1 MASLNFPP
9 SPLNGDVYS
18 LNGVSYRYD
27 GAIGAWLTTIVSQ
40 VPNANTTN
48 NEVVFID
55 GNYANGSNG
64 LLFNKGAN
72 TLLIANLSATGS
84 LTAFGTINANSVTV
98 SANVGI
104 GTFYPNVAVDVGA
117 RTDGILLPRGT
128 TTDRPSAANG
138 MIRYNTTL
146 STFEGY
152 KAGAWGAI
160 GGGGATGG
168 GTEDAFYENSNTIT
182 QSYTITTNKNAMSAG
197 PMTINSGVV
206 VTVPDGSVWTVV

>member
-1 MASLNFPP
+1 MANLNFPP

-18 LNGVSYRYD
+18 LNGVKYTYD
-27 GAIGAWLTTIVSQ
+27 AIIGAWLTTIVSQ

-48 NEVVFID
+48 NEIVFID

-64 LLFNKGAN
+64 LLFNKFAN
-72 TLLIANLSATGS
+72 TLLIANINATGS
-84 LTAFGTINANSVTV
+84 LVATGSVTA
-98 SANVGI
+98 AN
-104 GTFYPNVAVDVGA
+104 GTFSGTLIASNVTVEGN
-117 RTDGILLPRGT
+117 TSLILPRGT
-128 TTDRPSAANG
+128 TSDRPTAANG

-146 STFEGY
+146 NTFEGY

-182 QSYTITTNKNAMSAG
+182 QSYTITTNKNALSAG